1 MDMNR
6 INNVYTRKYSLEE
19 QSDYIDT
26 YRDEF
31 GTRWEDVEL
40 FLIIA
45 NGLKNKN
52 TISEIKNEVYDYLN
66 DNGLYLDK
74 YYPFEGVNEFEAA
87 FYYEMIKG
95 GEKLPV
101 KFNLNDFKYEYNR
114 GTFYAKFF
122 VAKSRLKDII
132 CGVKD
137 SMDFNKCSLPPCCF
151 RKFFEKRIV
160 GRYNYKNVNYAS
172 SLKHYL
178 YGVFLY
184 RNFFENVVA
193 DIYSQDK
200 EFYNFLISEY
210 ME

>member
-1 MDMNR
+1 MDMNT

-26 YRDEF
+26 YRDELS
-31 GTRWEDVEL
+31 TRWEDVEL

-52 TISEIKNEVYDYLN
+52 TISEIKNEVYDYLI
-66 DNGLYLDK
+66 DSGFYLDK
-74 YYPFEGVNEFEAA
+74 NYPFVGVNEFEAA
-87 FYYEMIKG
+87 FYYEMSKG
-95 GEKLPV
+95 WESLPV
-101 KFNLNDFKYEYNR
+101 EFNLDDYKYEDCY
-114 GTFYAKFF
+114 GTFCAKFF
-122 VAKSRLKDII
+122 VVKSRLKDII
-132 CGVKD
+132 CGVRD
-137 SMDFNKCSLPPCCF
+137 SMDFNKCSLPPCYF

-160 GRYNYKNVNYAS
+160 GRYNYKNVNSAS